1 MAAQPNTPPP
11 GDTDKGALLH
21 QLRIDRSEREQPDE
35 SRRWPWVAGVV
46 LVLILIA
53 GGVWL
58 FKSRPAVVAVHTALS
73 QPMTSGG
80 PPSASVLDAT
90 GYVTARREATVSAQI
105 TGTMIEVLIEEG
117 DRVKVG
123 QVLAR
128 LDDTQQRAALAQA
141 EAQLQSARAL
151 LVQFQSQLGQNQR
164 DVKRAEDL
172 VQRKLVSE
180 QAVEQARTLVE
191 TQSAQLESQR
201 RQIDL
206 AAANVRSAQVQ
217 LDYCTIHAPFTGVV
231 IAKAA
236 QVGEIVSPFSA
247 GGGFTRTGIGTLVDM
262 DSLEVEVD
270 VNEAYINRVQPNQP
284 VESLLNAYPDW
295 KIPSHVIAIIP
306 TADRS
311 KATVKVRIAID
322 SKDDRIV
329 PDMGVRVSFL
339 EEKKPVQAN
348 ARPPIG
354 VLVPSSAL
362 RRDGDRDV
370 LFVMQEH
377 RAKRRVVTLGSTFGN
392 SRQVESGVSPGESV
406 IVDAPAELQDDAT
419 VDTASP

>member
-1 MAAQPNTPPP
+1 ML
-11 GDTDKGALLH
+11 G
-21 QLRIDRSEREQPDE
+21 QLRIDRSEREQPE
-35 SRRWPWVAGVV
+35 PSRRWPWLAAIALV
-46 LVLILIA
+46 LVLIGA
-53 GGVWL
+53 GFWF
-58 FKSRPAVVAVHTALS
+58 FKSRQPTVVVHTAMA

-105 TGTMIEVLIEEG
+105 TGTLIEVLIEEG
-117 DRVKVG
+117 DHVKVG

-128 LDDTQQRAALAQA
+128 LDDTQQKAALAQA
-141 EAQLQSARAL
+141 DAQLQSARAL
-151 LVQFQSQLGQNQR
+151 LVQYQSQFAQSQR
-164 DVKRAEDL
+164 DLKRAEDL

-191 TQSAQLESQR
+191 TESAQLESQR
-201 RQIDL
+201 RQIEL

-270 VNEAYINRVQPNQP
+270 VNEAYINRVQPRQP
-284 VESLLNAYPDW
+284 VDSVLNAYPDW

-311 KATVKVRIAID
+311 KATVKVRIGID

-339 EEKKPVQAN
+339 EEKKPVEAN
-348 ARPPIG
+348 ARPPVG

-370 LFVMQEH
+370 LFVMKDH
-377 RAKRRVVTLGSTFGN
+377 KAKRRVVTLGGVFGS

-419 VDTASP
+419 VDVASP